1 MRPTWPVLSRRYS
14 AARLALWTAAFVG
27 AGYVGRV
34 TIIDGTAL
42 SLVWPAAGVAVLWF
56 ATSTRRTVTV
66 DVLTLSAAT
75 FVVNASTGARP
86 ALAAVFVAAN
96 LLQAGL
102 VLVLARWW
110 IPGVWGFGGRRPLGR
125 LEELGRLVVAAL
137 LGCLAAALLGSAG
150 LRLTTGGGGTLLTFL
165 AWWGRN
171 TVGLVAVGL
180 LGLLAGPALVAAAR
194 SAGALGVVGAVRRAV
209 CPRSPVRAVEA
220 VLLAGTTLGVYLAV
234 FTAPAGSA
242 LAFLV
247 LVPTFWAGI
256 RFSPLAAT
264 VHSLGCATAA
274 VGLTLLGEGPFLT
287 FDEVTARALVAQL
300 CVLMTMV
307 AGLSLAFS
315 HAQERT
321 VAAELTSLMDASRLV
336 ALVSTDLGGRV
347 RTFGVGAERLLG
359 YDAGDVVHRPL
370 SRFVDAAE
378 LHAAAHE
385 LGVPT
390 AEVLAELARREGE
403 PRTWTLV
410 RKDGSRLFARLAL
423 SQLRDAEGTV
433 TGYLGVAI
441 DVTEAVQDQRAREH
455 LQQQLAHLAHHDPL
469 TGLPNRRWFEGVLRE
484 HLAATG
490 RNAPCGV
497 LLMLDLD
504 RFKDVN
510 DTLGHAAGD
519 ALLVTTADVLRRHL
533 RHTDA
538 VARLGGDE
546 FAVLLTDTDL
556 AGAERAAQGLVDAVR
571 AHTAMLAPVCR
582 RVTLSVGGVAMV
594 PGGEAVALLQAA
606 DAALY
611 EAKRCGRDR
620 QVVRTAT
627 SPRNL
632 GRTG

>member
-1 MRPTWPVLSRRYS
+1 MHAVV
-14 AARLALWTAAFVG
+14 RLASWTAAFVA
-27 AGYVGRV
+27 AGYVGRA

-42 SLVWPAAGVAVLWF
+42 SLVWPAAGVALLWL
-56 ATSTRRTVTV
+56 ATSSRRTVAADTV
-66 DVLTLSAAT
+66 CFATAT
-75 FVVNASTGARP
+75 FVVNASTGASP
-86 ALAAVFVAAN
+86 ALATVFVVAN
-96 LLQAGL
+96 LVQAGL
-102 VLVLARWW
+102 VLALARWW
-110 IPGVWGFGGRRPLGR
+110 VPEVWGFGGRRPLGR
-125 LEELGRLVVAAL
+125 LAELGRFVAAALIACLVAAL
-137 LGCLAAALLGSAG
+137 VGSAG
-150 LRLTTGGGGTLLTFL
+150 LYLTEHSGSLLTVL

-171 TVGLVAVGL
+171 TVGLVAVSL
-180 LGLLAGPALVAAAR
+180 VGLLAGPALVAAAR
-194 SAGALGVVGAVRRAV
+194 SGGARSLAGVVRRAV
-209 CPRSPVRAVEA
+209 TPRAPARAVEV
-220 VLLAGTTLGVYLAV
+220 VLLVMTTAGVYLAV
-234 FTAPAGSA
+234 FATPSGPA

-264 VHSLGCATAA
+264 VHSLGCAAAA
-274 VGLTLLGEGPFLT
+274 VELTLLGEGPFVA

-359 YDAGDVVHRPL
+359 YDASEVVGHRPL
-370 SRFVDAAE
+370 SRFVVATD
-378 LHAAAHE
+378 LQAAADE
-385 LGVPT
+385 LGVPP

-423 SQLRDAEGTV
+423 SQLRDAGGTA
-433 TGYLGVAI
+433 TGYLAVAI
-441 DVTEAVQDQRAREH
+441 DVTEAVHDQQEREH

-469 TGLPNRRWFEGVLRE
+469 TGLPNRRWFESLLRE
-484 HLAATG
+484 HLATTD
-490 RNAPCGV
+490 PEQSSV

-504 RFKDVN
+504 HFKQVN

-519 ALLVTTADVLRRHL
+519 ALLRTTADVLRHRV

-546 FAVLLTDTDL
+546 FAVLLTDTDPV
-556 AGAERAAQGLVDAVR
+556 GAANAAQGLVDAVR
-571 AHTAMLAPVCR
+571 AHTALLAPVCR
-582 RVTLSVGGVAMV
+582 RVSLSVGGVELV
-594 PGGEAVALLQAA
+594 PGGDALDVLHRA

-611 EAKRCGRDR
+611 EAKRRGRDQ
-620 QVVRTAT
+620 QVVRAA
-627 SPRNL
+627 PPM
-632 GRTG
+632 GDTG

>member
-1 MRPTWPVLSRRYS
+1 MHAVV
-14 AARLALWTAAFVG
+14 RLAAWTAAFVG
-27 AGYVGRV
+27 SGYVGRA

-42 SLVWPAAGVAVLWF
+42 SLVWPAAGVAVLWL
-56 ATSTRRTVTV
+56 ATSTRRTVVPDAVTFG
-66 DVLTLSAAT
+66 AAT
-75 FVVNASTGARP
+75 FVVNASTGASP
-86 ALAAVFVAAN
+86 ALAAVFVVAN
-96 LLQAGL
+96 LVQAGL
-102 VLVLARWW
+102 VLALARWW
-110 IPGVWGFGGRRPLGR
+110 LPEVWGFGGRRPLGR
-125 LEELGRLVVAAL
+125 LAELGRLVAAGLIACLVAAL
-137 LGCLAAALLGSAG
+137 VGSAG
-150 LRLTTGGGGTLLTFL
+150 LYLTRHGGSLLTVL

-171 TVGLVAVGL
+171 TVGVVAVGL
-180 LGLLAGPALVAAAR
+180 VGLLAGPVLLPAAR
-194 SAGALGVVGAVRRAV
+194 SGGWRGVARVLRRAV
-209 CPRSPVRAVEA
+209 CPRGSARGLEA
-220 VLLAGTTLGVYLAV
+220 MLLVATSVGVYLAV
-234 FTAPAGSA
+234 FAAPAGPA

-264 VHSLGCATAA
+264 VHSLGCAAAA
-274 VGLTLLGEGPFLT
+274 VALTLVGEGPFVA

-359 YDAGDVVHRPL
+359 YAAAEVVGHRPL
-370 SRFVDAAE
+370 SRFVDADE
-378 LHAAAHE
+378 LQAAADG
-385 LGVPT
+385 LGVPP
-390 AEVLAELARREGE
+390 AEVLAELARVEGE

-423 SQLRDAEGTV
+423 SQLRDASGTA

-441 DVTEAVQDQRAREH
+441 DVTEAVHDQQAREH

-469 TGLPNRRWFEGVLRE
+469 TGLPNRRWFEGALRE
-484 HLAATG
+484 HLATTSPTG
-490 RNAPCGV
+490 PGV

-504 RFKDVN
+504 HFKDVN

-519 ALLVTTADVLRRHL
+519 ALLRTTADVLRHRVRH
-533 RHTDA
+533 RDA

-546 FAVLLTDTDL
+546 FAVLLADTDP
-556 AGAERAAQGLVDAVR
+556 AGAEQAAQGLVDAVR
-571 AHTAMLAPVCR
+571 EHTAQLAPVCR
-582 RVTLSVGGVAMV
+582 RVTLSVGGIEIT
-594 PGGEAVALLQAA
+594 PGQDALELLHHA

-611 EAKRCGRDR
+611 EAKRRGRDQ
-620 QVVRTAT
+620 QVVRPA
-627 SPRNL
+627 PPL
-632 GRTG
+632 GRAG